1 MNRVPTDIPRNA
13 LKHYQQVVAHVAL
26 HPRFAKAYRDAVAHA
41 GSADSPDATADLK
54 AHGIALP
61 PGAKA
66 RVKQSATDSTDPDAL
81 EVCVLIGSTLYCVEF
96 RPPVTITVE

>member
-1 MNRVPTDIPRNA
+1 VNRTPTDLPRNA

-26 HPRFAKAYRDAVAHA
+26 HPGFAEAYRESVAHA

-61 PGAKA
+61 AGAKA

-81 EVCVLIGSTLYCVEF
+81 EMCVVIGSSLYCVEF
-96 RPPVTITVE
+96 RPPITITVE